1 MPVVKPRREEQGD
14 LTTTVAS
21 LDYDYFA
28 QSLASLKSALQ
39 ARDPEGVN
47 LALRMALAHRL
58 FLSHDDLRGQERP
71 FDRQAFAVRLD
82 DAARVVERSEPV
94 APLRGVSRAAR
105 PAYEEYVAD
114 LYSRCWAKYDDH
126 AFEQTVNFF
135 DERLRMNDVSLDVLR
150 GGECLDAG
158 CGSGRYTIAMA
169 KCGARHAVGVD
180 ISERAIREARLR
192 ADRLGF
198 GARIEFVRGSVIDLP
213 AEWNGRFDF
222 VCSNGVV
229 HHTPDPT
236 KGLRE
241 IHRVLKS
248 GGSAFIMVYG
258 KGGLFW
264 ALTDFVREILE
275 PVPVDFADAW
285 LELQGTPV
293 GKIFFCLDH
302 WYTPYQERV
311 DQREFEQRL
320 EAVGFGEIRYLPRA
334 RIYDSSERLV
344 RYPEEADLIGSPDL
358 RYVVRRLA

>member
-1 MPVVKPRREEQGD
+1 MPVVKPRREEQGE

-21 LDYDYFA
+21 LGYDYFA
-28 QSLASLKSALQ
+28 QSLALLKDAVQ
-39 ARDPEGVN
+39 ARDPDGVN
-47 LALRMALAHRL
+47 LALRAALAHRL
-58 FLSHDDLRGQERP
+58 FLDHDNLRSQARP
-71 FDRQAFAVRLD
+71 FDRPAFAARLE
-82 DAARVVERSEPV
+82 DAKRIVDRSEPV
-94 APLRGVSRAAR
+94 GPLRGVSRVAR

-114 LYSRCWAKYDDH
+114 LYSRCWAKYDDA
-126 AFEQTVNFF
+126 AFAQTVDFF
-135 DERLRMNDVSLDVLR
+135 EERFRLNDVSLASLR
-150 GGECLDAG
+150 GAEALDAG
-158 CGSGRYTIAMA
+158 CGSGRYTMAMA
-169 KCGARHAVGVD
+169 KAGAKRAVGVD
-180 ISERAIREARLR
+180 ISERAIREARQR
-192 ADRLGF
+192 ADRLGY
-198 GARIEFVRGSVIDLP
+198 GSNVEFHRGSVIDLP
-213 AEWNGRFDF
+213 AEWSGRFDF

-229 HHTPDPT
+229 HHTPDPV

-241 IHRVLKS
+241 IFRMLKP
-248 GGSAFIMVYG
+248 GGTAFIMVYG

-264 ALTDFVREILE
+264 ALTDFIRDILE

-320 EAVGFGEIRYLPRA
+320 ENVGFEAITYIPRA

-358 RYVVRRLA
+358 RHLMRRPA

>member
-1 MPVVKPRREEQGD
+1 V
-14 LTTTVAS
+14 LTTTAAS
-21 LDYDYFA
+21 LSYEHFA
-28 QSLASLKSALQ
+28 QSLASLKGALQ

-47 LALRMALAHRL
+47 LALRTALAHRL
-58 FLSHDDLRGQERP
+58 FLFHDDLRCQERP
-71 FDRQAFAVRLD
+71 FDRQAFAARLD
-82 DAARVVERSEPV
+82 DAARVVDRSEPV
-94 APLRGVSRAAR
+94 SPPRGVSRAAR

-114 LYSRCWAKYDDH
+114 LYSRCWAKYDDA
-126 AFEQTVNFF
+126 AFEQTVDFF
-135 DERLRMNDVSLDVLR
+135 EERFRMNDVSLDAIR
-150 GGECLDAG
+150 AGECLDAG

-180 ISERAIREARLR
+180 ISERAIGEARQR

-198 GARIEFVRGSVIDLP
+198 GSRVEFLRGSVIDLL
-213 AEWNGRFDF
+213 ADWSGRFDF

-229 HHTPDPT
+229 HHTPNPI

-241 IHRVLKS
+241 LHRVLKP

-264 ALTDFVREILE
+264 ALTDFIREILE

-311 DQREFEQRL
+311 DQREFERRL
-320 EAVGFGEIRYLPRA
+320 EHVGFDDIRYIPRA

-358 RYVVRRLA
+358 RYVVRRPA